1 MQKYTIN
8 QYSVQS
14 LLTWVIDGE
23 IAIPEIQR
31 PFVWKS
37 SKVRDLIDSLYQGYP
52 VGYIISWKNPNVKL
66 KDGTTSEGKKIL
78 IDGQQRITALTAG
91 LLGQYVLNDEYKKV
105 KIQIA
110 FNPQTEE
117 FATQTPA
124 IIKDSSWIPDISEI
138 FKNNISL
145 IALVRNYLSQNPEV
159 DEVKIE
165 KSLTNLTNLTQKQ
178 IGIIELVSDLDI
190 ETVTEIFIRINSAGV
205 VLSQADFAMSKIAT
219 NTKYDGINLRK
230 AIDYFCHIFKYSDYL
245 QHILD
250 NDFEFIETEYLSK
263 LTWLKNANQ
272 DLYSP
277 DYNDVLR
284 VAFTVSFNRG
294 KIADLVSLLSGRNF
308 ETRTFEEEIAEK
320 SFEKLKE
327 GVLQFIN
334 QTNFE
339 RFVMILKS
347 AGFIDSKMMR
357 SQNAVNFAYIL
368 YLKLIQTK
376 ENSTKIESYVRRW
389 FVYSILTGRY
399 SGSPESMFDF
409 DIKQIEKRGIKNYLQ
424 EKENG
429 ELSEAFWSAEL
440 ISKLNTS
447 VASSPYFHIFIAS
460 QVKNRDKG
468 FLSKDLLVADM
479 ITHRGDIHHIFPKNY
494 LQKTGFDNRGDYN
507 QIANYVYAQT
517 EINIKLSNKS
527 PREYFDSIK
536 TQIQD
541 KTNLITGIQDQ
552 TELEQNLKQNA
563 VLFDLVN
570 MTAENYQ
577 DFLEA
582 RRALIAEKIRD
593 YYFGL

>member
-1 MQKYTIN
+1 
-8 QYSVQS
+8 
-14 LLTWVIDGE
+14 
-23 IAIPEIQR
+23 
-31 PFVWKS
+31 
-37 SKVRDLIDSLYQGYP
+37 
-52 VGYIISWKNPNVKL
+52 
-66 KDGTTSEGKKIL
+66 
-78 IDGQQRITALTAG
+78 
-91 LLGQYVLNDEYKKV
+91 
-105 KIQIA
+105 
-110 FNPQTEE
+110 
-117 FATQTPA
+117 
-124 IIKDSSWIPDISEI
+124 
-138 FKNNISL
+138 
-145 IALVRNYLSQNPEV
+145 
-159 DEVKIE
+159 
-165 KSLTNLTNLTQKQ
+165 
-178 IGIIELVSDLDI
+178 
-190 ETVTEIFIRINSAGV
+190 
-205 VLSQADFAMSKIAT
+205 
-219 NTKYDGINLRK
+219 
-230 AIDYFCHIFKYSDYL
+230 
-245 QHILD
+245 
-250 NDFEFIETEYLSK
+250 
-263 LTWLKNANQ
+263 
-272 DLYSP
+272 
-277 DYNDVLR
+277 
-284 VAFTVSFNRG
+284 
-294 KIADLVSLLSGRNF
+294 
-308 ETRTFEEEIAEK
+308 
-320 SFEKLKE
+320 
-327 GVLQFIN
+327 
-334 QTNFE
+334 
-339 RFVMILKS
+339 MILKS

-527 PREYFDSIK
+527 PREYFDLIK